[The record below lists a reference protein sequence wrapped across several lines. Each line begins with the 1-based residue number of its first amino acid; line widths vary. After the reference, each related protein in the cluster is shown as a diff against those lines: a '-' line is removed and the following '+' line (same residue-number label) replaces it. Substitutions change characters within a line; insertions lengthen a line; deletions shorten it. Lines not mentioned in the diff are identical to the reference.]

1 MTSSSGKITIQAT
14 RKGHAI
20 YGKNQNKCSLR
31 KKQLRVHYWTH
42 SSVSLSETAHELD
55 SVGPSSHIIRWFQQQ
70 SIINWIVWKLC
81 EQVSQNHVSLI
92 IIASVSLLQV
102 TPMATCR
109 SPMDRSTWLMD
120 GLAWYVGIRLSWK
133 WCSLHYSYTWKWT
146 WKLSARQ
153 NLPSG

>member
-1 MTSSSGKITIQAT
+1 MEFMTSSSGKITIQAT

-42 SSVSLSETAHELD
+42 SSTVSLSETAHELD

-81 EQVSQNHVSLI
+81 EQVSQNHVSLT

-102 TPMATCR
+102 TPWPPEEAQWI
-109 SPMDRSTWLMD
+109 DRH
-120 GLAWYVGIRLSWK
+120 G
-133 WCSLHYSYTWKWT
+133 
-146 WKLSARQ
+146 
-153 NLPSG
+153 